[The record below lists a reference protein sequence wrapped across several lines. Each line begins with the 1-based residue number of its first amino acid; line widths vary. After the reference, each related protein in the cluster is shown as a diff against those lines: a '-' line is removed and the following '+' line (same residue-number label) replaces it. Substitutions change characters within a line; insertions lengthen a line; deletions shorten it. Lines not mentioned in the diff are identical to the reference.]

1 MIPTER
7 DLPPAAR
14 AAARARVV
22 AVAEAPARPARR
34 WVPAVAALAVV
45 AAVAVPVAALG
56 RDGGGSAGAPGAPS
70 TAPTG
75 QRLPGQP
82 PGQRT
87 DSGPPPGP
95 THASAP
101 WTPAPNP
108 SHTLPAETTIADRC
122 LDGTGAGFAAGMSM
136 RALFTDERGYV
147 AYVAARNK
155 LIYCAF
161 AWDGSL
167 DHRSA
172 STEGPILP
180 DAYAPARSPAGL
192 GGLNNMVDGSADRLP
207 GSDRTLYSAIYYGS
221 VTKDVR
227 SVTLTVQGVG
237 PVQAD
242 LRGPAWIARVVFH
255 GPADRKRLDLRTV
268 ITTYDANG
276 RTIGAFRIFG

>member
-14 AAARARVV
+14 DAARARVV
-22 AVAEAPARPARR
+22 ALAEAPARPRRR

-45 AAVAVPVAALG
+45 AAVALPVALG
-56 RDGGGSAGAPGAPS
+56 SGVGAPN
-70 TAPTG
+70 
-75 QRLPGQP
+75 R
-82 PGQRT
+82 
-87 DSGPPPGP
+87 
-95 THASAP
+95 
-101 WTPAPNP
+101 
-108 SHTLPAETTIADRC
+108 SHTLPAETTIVDHC
-122 LDGTGAGFAAGMSM
+122 LDGISAHFAAGMSM

-147 AYVAARNK
+147 AYVAAKNK

-172 STEGPILP
+172 TTEGPILP

-192 GGLNNMVDGSADRLP
+192 GGLNNMVDGSTDRLP
-207 GSDRTLYSAIYYGS
+207 GSDRTLYSTIYYGS
-221 VTKDVR
+221 VTKNVR

-237 PVQAD
+237 PVHAD
-242 LRGPAWIARVVFH
+242 LRGPAWIARAVFH
-255 GPADRKRLDLRTV
+255 GPADPKRLDLRTV

-276 RTIGAFRIFG
+276 RTIGAFQIFGG